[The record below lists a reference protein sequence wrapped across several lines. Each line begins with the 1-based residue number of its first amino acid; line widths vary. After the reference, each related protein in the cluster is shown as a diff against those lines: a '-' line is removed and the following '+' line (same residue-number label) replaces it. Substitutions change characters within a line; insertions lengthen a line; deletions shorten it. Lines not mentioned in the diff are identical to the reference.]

1 MMMTTM
7 MMDDDDDDSESDKDG
22 ADVDDNNDYD
32 NDDDNDASFWFCR
45 YIITSLQTT
54 NSLGG
59 MKGKSLTHWIGRCQ
73 SIIEM
78 YIYLSIL

>member
-7 MMDDDDDDSESDKDG
+7 MMDDDDD
-22 ADVDDNNDYD
+22 
-32 NDDDNDASFWFCR
+32 ASYWFCR

-54 NSLGG
+54 SSLGG

-78 YIYLSIL
+78 YIYLSIYIVIAPCMSIP